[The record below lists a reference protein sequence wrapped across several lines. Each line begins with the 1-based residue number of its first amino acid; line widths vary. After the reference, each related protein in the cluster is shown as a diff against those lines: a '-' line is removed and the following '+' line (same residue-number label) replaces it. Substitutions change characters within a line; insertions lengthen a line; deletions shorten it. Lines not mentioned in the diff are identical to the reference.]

1 MKERELCQC
10 AEVFCDDAHRH
21 RYPRPLHDF
30 HSCAYC
36 YRRDSLLLEAME
48 SARQRLQRRRVK
60 EDDPAYGPLWTAE
73 LSREMEERS
82 HAQELKQ
89 KKAIHK

>member
-10 AEVFCDDAHRH
+10 AEVFCDDAHH

-36 YRRDSLLLEAME
+36 YRRDSLLLDAME
-48 SARQRLQRRRVK
+48 ASRQRLQRRRIK
-60 EDDPAYGPLWTAE
+60 EDDPAYGPMWTAE

-82 HAQELKQ
+82 YAQELN
-89 KKAIHK
+89 HKCRSLK

>member
-10 AEVFCDDAHRH
+10 AEVFCDDAHH

-36 YRRDSLLLEAME
+36 YRRDSLLPEAME
-48 SARQRLQRRRVK
+48 AALKVLSRRRIK
-60 EDDPAYGPLWTAE
+60 EGDPASGPIFTAE

-82 HAQELKQ
+82 YAQELN
-89 KKAIHK
+89 HKCRSLK